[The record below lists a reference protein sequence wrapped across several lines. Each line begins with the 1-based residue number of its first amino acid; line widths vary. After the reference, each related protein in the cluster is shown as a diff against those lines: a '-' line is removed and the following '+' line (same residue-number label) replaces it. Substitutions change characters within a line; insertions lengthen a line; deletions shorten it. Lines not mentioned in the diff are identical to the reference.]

1 MAGTSPAM
9 TGKRNRTEPKDHANQ
24 FALLHTRRF
33 LPLFVTQF
41 LGALN
46 DNFFKNALVILVT
59 YRLAQAS
66 GFNSQILVTLAAGL
80 FILPFFLFSATAGLL
95 ADKVEKR
102 RLILVVKA
110 AEILFMTIAAAGF
123 YTGHVVLLM
132 TVLFLMGVH
141 STFFGPI
148 KYGILPAHLAPGE
161 LLAGNALI
169 EAGTFLA
176 ILVGTIVGGV
186 LILTPHGIAIVSAG
200 LIAVAVA
207 GLAAAFFIPRAA
219 PPSPQLRLRFNIV
232 ADTVD
237 MLRYARQRREIY
249 LAILGISWFWLVGAT
264 FLSQFPTLA
273 KDVIGADE
281 NVVTL
286 FLTAFTI
293 GIALGSLLCNKLL
306 AGEVSARL
314 VPLGA
319 LGISLF
325 TIDLYYASAAIHAGG
340 ALLGIGDFLGHL
352 AGWRIVGDLVLVAVC
367 GGVFIVPL
375 YTLLQARSEESHR
388 SRVIAANNIWNALFM
403 VAAAIATIA
412 LLETGFTV
420 PQVFLIV
427 AIVNFAVA
435 LWICR
440 LLPGTVVKSLAAALF
455 RLFYRVELK
464 GAENY
469 RRAGKRAVVVVN
481 HVSFLD
487 GPLLAAFLPGRP
499 IFPIDTFVARR
510 WWARP
515 IFWLVDAETIDP
527 RSPMATKALIRAVRA
542 DRKCVIFPEGRITIT
557 GALMKIYEGPGMIA
571 DKADAPLLPVRI
583 DGAQYT
589 PFSRLH
595 GKLRLRLFP
604 HITITILEPRR
615 IAIDESLR
623 GRKRRQAIG
632 LQLYDIMTDLIF
644 ETNEIRQTLFEA
656 VLDARHVYGR
666 HSAVVEDIERRPLSY
681 DRLVA
686 GSFALGFRLARLAPL
701 RGRIGVLLPNS
712 AALAVTFFALQAIGR
727 VPALLNFSTG
737 AAGMLASCRAAQLT
751 TVLTSRRF
759 VAAAKLADTVAK
771 LAETMTIA
779 YLEDIRDALGLAD
792 RLRGLLA
799 ARSAYRSHR
808 RASGAAPGDAAVVLF
823 TSGSE
828 GTPKGVVLSHLN
840 ILANRQQIGAIV
852 DFNPSDTV
860 FNALPLFHAFGLTG
874 GLLLP
879 ALAGVK
885 TFLYPTPLHYR
896 IIPELIYDT
905 NATIM
910 FGTDTFLAGYARVAN
925 PYDFFSIRYVF
936 AGAERVRAETRQVWG
951 DKFGLRILEG
961 YGATE
966 TAPVIAINTPM
977 HYRAGTVGRLLPGI
991 ASRLVPV
998 AGIAEGARLV
1008 IAGPNVMLG
1017 YLHAAKPGELDK
1029 PPAGWYDTGD
1039 IISRDAQ
1046 GFITI
1051 QGRAKR
1057 FAKIAG
1063 EMVSLALVE
1072 ELAAQTWPEARH
1084 AVVALPDPRRGEQ
1097 LVLATDRPDA
1107 ARDALLAAARANGHG
1122 ELFVP
1127 KSVLVVEKVPLL
1139 ATGKVDYP
1147 AVQALAAERVGG

>member
-1 MAGTSPAM
+1 MQTS
-9 TGKRNRTEPKDHANQ
+9 Q
-24 FALLHTRRF
+24 FDLLRQRRF

-59 YRLAQAS
+59 YRLAEQA
-66 GFNSQILVTLAAGL
+66 GLNGQILVTAAAGL

-95 ADKVEKR
+95 ADKLEKR
-102 RLILVVKA
+102 RLVLAVKT
-110 AEILFMTIAAAGF
+110 AEIAFMAIAAAGF
-123 YTGHVVLLM
+123 YTGHVALLM

-148 KYGILPAHLAPGE
+148 KYGILPAHLAPDE

-176 ILVGTIVGGV
+176 ILIGTILGGI
-186 LILTPHGIAIVSAG
+186 LILTPPGIAIVSLGLLAVAIAG
-200 LIAVAVA
+200 LVAA
-207 GLAAAFFIPRAA
+207 WFIPKAA
-219 PPSPQLRLRFNIV
+219 PPSPALQIRLNM
-232 ADTVD
+232 AAETWS
-237 MLRYARQRREIY
+237 MMGYAWRHRELL
-249 LAILGISWFWLVGAT
+249 LAMLGISWFWLVGAT
-264 FLSQFPTLA
+264 FLTEFAPLGR
-273 KDVIGADE
+273 DIIGADE

-286 FLTAFTI
+286 FLVAFTI
-293 GIALGSLLCNKLL
+293 GIALGSLVCNKLL
-306 AGEVSARL
+306 AGTISTRL

-325 TIDLYYASAAIHAGG
+325 TIDLYYASAALSPAGT
-340 ALLGIGDFLGHL
+340 LLGIGGFLAHL
-352 AGWRIVGDLVLVAVC
+352 AGWRIVGDLILIAMS
-367 GGVFIVPL
+367 GGIFIVPL
-375 YTLLQARSEESHR
+375 YTFLQAHSEESHR

-403 VAAAIATIA
+403 VAAAIATAI
-412 LLETGFTV
+412 LLWTGFTV
-420 PQVFLIV
+420 PQVFLLI

-440 LLPGTVVKSLAAALF
+440 LLPGTVLKSVAAALF
-455 RLFYRVELK
+455 RLAYRVEVK
-464 GAENY
+464 GVENY
-469 RRAGKRAVVVVN
+469 RLAGKRAVVIVN

-487 GPLLAAFLPGRP
+487 GPLLAAFLPGKP
-499 IFPIDTFVARR
+499 IFPIDTFVAQR

-515 IFWLVDAETIDP
+515 IFRLVDAVTINP
-527 RSPMATKALIRAVRA
+527 TNPMATKALIRAVQG

-571 DKADAPLLPVRI
+571 DKAEAVLLPVRI

-589 PFSRLH
+589 PFSRLR

-604 HITITILEPRR
+604 RITITILEPRR
-615 IAIDESLR
+615 IAVDEGLR

-644 ETNEIRQTLFEA
+644 ETNEIRQTLFAA
-656 VLDARHVYGR
+656 VLDARRVYGR
-666 HSAVVEDIERRPLSY
+666 HRPVVEDIERRPVSY
-681 DRLVA
+681 DGLIG
-686 GSFALGFRLARLAPL
+686 GSFALGRRLAGLAPP

-737 AAGMLASCRAAQLT
+737 AAGMLAACQASQLK

-759 VAAAKLADTVAK
+759 VAAAKLEDTMAK
-771 LAETMTIA
+771 LADTIGVI
-779 YLEDIRDALGLAD
+779 YLEDVRDAIGTLD
-792 RLRGLLA
+792 RLRALLA
-799 ARSAYRSHR
+799 ARLAERQHR
-808 RASGAAPGDAAVVLF
+808 RSSDGAAPNDPAVVLF

-828 GTPKGVVLSHLN
+828 GAPKGVVLSHAN
-840 ILANRQQIGAIV
+840 ILANRQQIGAVV

-896 IIPELIYDT
+896 IIPELVYDT

-936 AGAERVRAETRQVWG
+936 AGAERVKSETRQVWG
-951 DKFGLRILEG
+951 EKFGLRILEG

-991 ASRLVPV
+991 RSRLEPVP
-998 AGIAEGARLV
+998 GIEDGGRLV

-1017 YLHAAKPGELDK
+1017 YLRVEAPGILEK
-1029 PPAGWYDTGD
+1029 PPGGWYDTGD
-1039 IISRDAQ
+1039 IVSFDSE

-1051 QGRAKR
+1051 HGRAKR
-1057 FAKIAG
+1057 FAKVAG
-1063 EMVSLALVE
+1063 EMISLAAVE
-1072 ELAAQTWPEARH
+1072 ERVEQLWPGSHH

-1097 LVLATDRPDA
+1097 LVLVTDRQDA
-1107 ARDALLAAARANGHG
+1107 ARDALVAAARESGLG
-1122 ELFVP
+1122 ELLVP
-1127 KSVLVVEKVPLL
+1127 RTILVVTRVPLL

-1147 AVQALAAERVGG
+1147 AVLALATDRVGGS

>member
-1 MAGTSPAM
+1 MVRGHGHHPVASHPM
-9 TGKRNRTEPKDHANQ
+9 KTGQ
-24 FALLHTRRF
+24 FALLFARRF

-59 YRLAQAS
+59 YRLAQEA
-66 GFNSQILVTLAAGL
+66 GLNGQVLVTLAAGL
-80 FILPFFLFSATAGLL
+80 FMLPYFLFSATAGLL
-95 ADKVEKR
+95 ADKLEKR
-102 RLILVVKA
+102 RLVLIIKA
-110 AEILFMTIAAAGF
+110 AEILFMAIAVAGF

-132 TVLFLMGVH
+132 TVLLLMGVH

-148 KYGILPAHLAPGE
+148 KYGILPSHLAPGE

-176 ILVGTIVGGV
+176 ILIGTIVGGV
-186 LILTPHGIAIVSAG
+186 LILTLQGIAVVCAG
-200 LIAVAVA
+200 LLAVAIA
-207 GLAAAFFIPRAA
+207 GLLAALFIPPA
-219 PPSPQLRLRFNIV
+219 PPPAPQLKLRVNIL
-232 ADTVD
+232 ADTIE
-237 MLRYARQRREIY
+237 MMGYARRHPDLF
-249 LAILGISWFWLVGAT
+249 LAMLGISWFWLVGAT

-306 AGEVSARL
+306 AGEISTRL

-325 TIDLYYASAAIHAGG
+325 TIDLTDACAAIPAAG
-340 ALLGIGDFLGHL
+340 ALIGLGDFLSRLG
-352 AGWRIVGDLVLVAVC
+352 GWRIVGDLILIAMC

-375 YTLLQARSEESHR
+375 YAFLQARSEESHR

-403 VAAAIATIA
+403 VAAAVATIA

-427 AIVNFAVA
+427 AIVNFTVA

-440 LLPGTVVKSLAAALF
+440 LLPGTLLKSVAAALF
-455 RLFYRVELK
+455 RLLYRVELK

-469 RRAGKRAVVVVN
+469 HRAGKRAVVVVN
-481 HVSFLD
+481 HISFLD

-499 IFPIDTFVARR
+499 IFPINTVIAQL

-515 IFWLVDAETIDP
+515 LFRFVDAVTIDP
-527 RSPMATKALIRAVRA
+527 LNPLATRRLIKTVRSGHQ
-542 DRKCVIFPEGRITIT
+542 CVVFPEGRITIT

-571 DKADAPLLPVRI
+571 DKADAALLPVRI

-589 PFSRLH
+589 PFSRLR

-604 HITITILEPRR
+604 RITITILEPRR
-615 IAIDESLR
+615 IAIDEALR

-632 LQLYDIMTDLIF
+632 LQLYDIMTDLVF

-656 VLDARHVYGR
+656 LLDARRVHGR
-666 HSAVVEDIERRPLSY
+666 QRPVIEDVERRPLSY
-681 DRLVA
+681 DQLVA
-686 GSFALGFRLARLAPL
+686 GSFALGRRLSSLAPP

-712 AALAVTFFALQAIGR
+712 IGLAVTFFALQAIGR

-737 AAGMLASCRAAQLT
+737 TAGMLSSCQAALLT

-759 VAAAKLADTVAK
+759 VAAAKLADAVAK
-771 LAETMTIA
+771 LAETMTIV
-779 YLEDIRDALGLAD
+779 YLEDIKDALGLGD

-799 ARSAYRSHR
+799 ARRAYRSYR
-808 RASGAAPGDAAVVLF
+808 RAGGAAPGDPAVVLF

-828 GTPKGVVLSHLN
+828 GAPKGVVLSH
-840 ILANRQQIGAIV
+840 ANFLTNRHQIGAVV

-860 FNALPLFHAFGLTG
+860 FNAMPLFHAFGLTG

-896 IIPELIYDT
+896 IIPEFIYDS

-910 FGTDTFLAGYARVAN
+910 FGTDTFLAGYARFAN

-936 AGAERVRAETRQVWG
+936 AGAERVRAETRQIWG
-951 DKFGLRILEG
+951 EKFGLRILEG
-961 YGATE
+961 YGTTE

-977 HYRAGTVGRLLPGI
+977 HYRAGTVGRKLPGI
-991 ASRLVPV
+991 SFRIERVP
-998 AGIAEGARLV
+998 GIAEGGRLV
-1008 IAGPNVMLG
+1008 VAGPNVMLG
-1017 YLHAAKPGELDK
+1017 YLRATKPGEIEK
-1029 PPAGWYDTGD
+1029 PAGGWYDTGD
-1039 IISRDAQ
+1039 IVSCDSE
-1046 GFITI
+1046 GFISI
-1051 QGRAKR
+1051 HGRAKR
-1057 FAKIAG
+1057 FAKVAG
-1063 EMVSLALVE
+1063 EMISLALVE
-1072 ELAAQTWPEARH
+1072 ERAESLWPGAHH
-1084 AVVALPDPRRGEQ
+1084 AVVALPDAKRGEQ
-1097 LVLATDRPDA
+1097 LVLVTDHQEA
-1107 ARDALLAAARANGHG
+1107 ARETLRAAAHDSGLS

-1127 KSVLVVEKVPLL
+1127 KKIVVIDKVPLL
-1139 ATGKVDYP
+1139 ASGKTDYP
-1147 AVQALAAERVGG
+1147 AARKLAEERVGAS